1 MRPLTFA
8 GISYPSLAAA
18 CRELGLPYTRVRLLS
33 VSYSGAMTDPGLAI
47 AWYLHPD
54 LRPADMTDIG
64 RHYLALRADATRAY
78 RQRRREHLALLAD
91 RYLSS

>member
-18 CRELGLPYTRVRLLS
+18 CRELGLPYKQVRLLS
-33 VSYSGAMTDPGLAI
+33 VSYSEAQADPGLAI
-47 AWYLHPD
+47 AWHLHPE
-54 LRPADMTDIG
+54 LRPTDMTDIG
-64 RHYLALRADATRAY
+64 RHYLKLRANATRAY
-78 RQRRREHLALLAD
+78 RQRRTEHLALLAD